1 MTTVGADAKSAAAH
15 AHESPAVMTV
25 PLIVLAVP
33 SVLAGFLGSP
43 LAGNAFGQFIHGDA
57 HLDINVGVMA
67 GSTILALIGIGFAWR
82 LYGRTSTAAAE
93 LTARFEPLHRLLTRK
108 YYVDDL
114 YDRIVTRPFLG
125 ASHLI
130 ARFDLAFI
138 DGAVNG
144 LARQSYA
151 LGIRLTRTQTGL
163 LPNYGLAIFA
173 GVVAI
178 ARYCAGVGTVKLAM
192 VRDDS

>member
-1 MTTVGADAKSAAAH
+1 
-15 AHESPAVMTV
+15 MTV

-57 HLDINVGVMA
+57 HLDVNLGVMA
-67 GSTILALIGIGFAWR
+67 GSTILALFGIGLAWR
-82 LYGRTSTAAAE
+82 LYGRTSTEAAA
-93 LTARFEPLHRLLTRK
+93 LTASLKPLHTLLARK

-114 YDRIVTRPFLG
+114 YDWVISRPFLG
-125 ASHLI
+125 ASELL

-178 ARYCAGVGTVKLAM
+178 AAIVLVAGI
-192 VRDDS
+192 

>member
-1 MTTVGADAKSAAAH
+1 
-15 AHESPAVMTV
+15 MTV

-67 GSTILALIGIGFAWR
+67 GSTILALIGIGLAWR

-93 LTARFEPLHRLLTRK
+93 LTARFDPLHKLLTRK

-114 YDRIVTRPFLG
+114 YDWIVSRPFLG
-125 ASHLI
+125 ASHLL
-130 ARFDLAFI
+130 ARFDRVFI

-144 LARQSYA
+144 LATQSYA

-178 ARYCAGVGTVKLAM
+178 AAIVLA
-192 VRDDS
+192 SGL